1 MLPVNRMMIKYRIKQ
16 FNITAMK
23 RLLIPIV
30 TCCLAMLV
38 SSCST
43 GTNEQTGNQPA
54 DTVQSAAAPA
64 TEAAVAA
71 DSVNAATEKAGQAG
85 EQEEEK
91 EKDDKD

>member
-1 MLPVNRMMIKYRIKQ
+1 MIKYRIKQ

-38 SSCST
+38 SACST

-85 EQEEEK
+85 EQQEEK
-91 EKDDKD
+91 DQEKDDKD